1 MQVTPSILR
10 YAAAGVLAAAAGMA
24 VGHLAATV
32 VEPAASPVTAIG
44 AVVVD
49 ATPTPVKEWAV
60 ATLGT
65 ADKPILIATVVLV
78 TVVLSAGIG
87 LLARRW
93 RAAGLV
99 LLVVLVTLA
108 GLAAVGRPSA
118 GQLAV
123 VPSLLAGLTGVI
135 AVTWLCRLADLQ
147 SEPAGSGQFRHRGR
161 RHRHRCPD
169 GRWGGLPGQWA
180 NERRGRT
187 TSPLAERACS
197 SLAAWSRD
205 DDAGDQRAAHSEG

>member
-1 MQVTPSILR
+1 MYCSWVQYTVAPSAVTPVAPGSLHR
-10 YAAAGVLAAAAGMA
+10 APTTAAAGMA

-93 RAAGLV
+93 RTAGLV

-108 GLAAVGRPSA
+108 GLAGEAYTITVLPLGGGEARREHVKRGEAPV
-118 GQLAV
+118 L
-123 VPSLLAGLTGVI
+123 
-135 AVTWLCRLADLQ
+135 RLA
-147 SEPAGSGQFRHRGR
+147 AGALAIEHRR
-161 RHRHRCPD
+161 
-169 GRWGGLPGQWA
+169 
-180 NERRGRT
+180 
-187 TSPLAERACS
+187 
-197 SLAAWSRD
+197 
-205 DDAGDQRAAHSEG
+205 

>member
-1 MQVTPSILR
+1 
-10 YAAAGVLAAAAGMA
+10 MA

-93 RAAGLV
+93 RTAG
-99 LLVVLVTLA
+99 
-108 GLAAVGRPSA
+108 R
-118 GQLAV
+118 
-123 VPSLLAGLTGVI
+123 
-135 AVTWLCRLADLQ
+135 
-147 SEPAGSGQFRHRGR
+147 
-161 RHRHRCPD
+161 
-169 GRWGGLPGQWA
+169 
-180 NERRGRT
+180 
-187 TSPLAERACS
+187 
-197 SLAAWSRD
+197 
-205 DDAGDQRAAHSEG
+205 